1 MTKYILSSGTSVV
14 CKILEN
20 EQFTAVKVTNKV
32 DKAILFDTIGEAMLN
47 ASKVNELLGTHS
59 YRVIAIET

>member
-14 CKILEN
+14 CKILETETIITDN
-20 EQFTAVKVTNKV
+20 I
-32 DKAILFDTIGEAMLN
+32 DKALLYDTIGDAMRN
-47 ASKVNELLGTHS
+47 ATKVNELLGTYS

>member
-14 CKILEN
+14 CKILETETIIEITDN
-20 EQFTAVKVTNKV
+20 I
-32 DKAILFDTIGEAMLN
+32 DKAILYDTIGDAMRN
-47 ASKVNELLGTHS
+47 ATKVNELLGTYS